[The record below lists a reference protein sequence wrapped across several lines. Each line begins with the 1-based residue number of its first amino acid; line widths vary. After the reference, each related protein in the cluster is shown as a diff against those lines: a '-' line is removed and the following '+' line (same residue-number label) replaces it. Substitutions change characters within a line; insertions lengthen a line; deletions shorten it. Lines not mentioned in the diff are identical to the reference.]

1 MFALCADYG
10 TAFYGRLPG
19 LGSTVYS
26 IIPQTFMEN
35 IMFIRTVLEREEKYD
50 KTCLLE
56 KPLAVVRTS
65 GDEWS

>member
-1 MFALCADYG
+1 MFLLYANNG
-10 TAFYGRLPG
+10 TAFYSSLPG
-19 LGSTVYS
+19 LARIVHS

-35 IMFIRTVLEREEKYD
+35 IMFIRIVLEREEKYD

-56 KPLAVVRTS
+56 KSLAMVRTS